1 MRECS
6 LVSETTEN
14 FLEQKIN
21 FMVLYQLLSTP
32 EKEKKRKSVMW
43 SKVNFRKIRY
53 TEREVTCGCV
63 DKEIHNIANG
73 KSMAQLSLSHHFGK
87 PCPKEKQ
94 EP

>member
-1 MRECS
+1 
-6 LVSETTEN
+6 
-14 FLEQKIN
+14 
-21 FMVLYQLLSTP
+21 
-32 EKEKKRKSVMW
+32 MW
-43 SKVNFRKIRY
+43 SKLNFRKIRY

-73 KSMAQLSLSHHFGK
+73 KSMAQLFLSHHFGK